1 MHKHAKLLLA
11 GAMATLALTVTVS
24 TASASHLSM
33 TSRTIR
39 SVWRVVE
46 FTASPGI
53 TVRCPLTVEGSFH
66 SATFHKVRRAL
77 IGFMTRA
84 NFGSGASCTGGG
96 MTVLTET
103 LPWHVTYERFE
114 GTLPNI
120 THVGAEVIGAGVR
133 IEERTLGAC
142 LARSTAAGW
151 IEFLLVPFEPITI
164 IWHPSSFTGGA
175 FCSFV
180 SEATMEGDNGR
191 FTQLGNTT
199 GVSIRLI

>member
-1 MHKHAKLLLA
+1 VHTHAKLLLA
-11 GAMATLALTVTVS
+11 GAVATLALSVAVS
-24 TASASHLSM
+24 TASANRLSM
-33 TSRTIR
+33 TSRAIR

-66 SATFHKVRRAL
+66 SATFHKIRRAL
-77 IGFMTRA
+77 IGYMTRA
-84 NFGSGASCTGGG
+84 GFGASASCTGGG

-103 LPWHVTYERFE
+103 LPWHVTYEKFE

-120 THVGAEVIGAGVR
+120 THVGVEVIGAGVR
-133 IEERTLGAC
+133 IEERSLGAC
-142 LARSTAAGW
+142 LARAPAPG

-164 IWHPSSFTGGA
+164 IWRPSSFTGGA
-175 FCSFV
+175 LCSLV
-180 SEATMEGDNGR
+180 REATMEGDNGR
-191 FTQLGNTT
+191 FTQLGNTI